1 MVNLIA
7 TKPSVFIFVLVQT
20 LSLEIKKEQK
30 TTFIERFCMTE
41 GLKKEG
47 CCKSSD
53 PSYQAYQLLHI
64 AFTVAPIVAGVDKF
78 FNFLTQWHQYLST
91 RFDLLGNAHTTMMA
105 VGIIEIIAGIGIWFK
120 PKIFSYIVALWLL
133 AIIVNLVMLGK
144 FYDIALR
151 DVGLLLG
158 VLALGR
164 LSHGCC
170 EK

>member
-1 MVNLIA
+1 MAN
-7 TKPSVFIFVLVQT
+7 
-20 LSLEIKKEQK
+20 
-30 TTFIERFCMTE
+30 E

-78 FNFLTQWHQYLST
+78 FNFLTQWQQYLSA
-91 RFDLLGNAHTTMMA
+91 RFDVLHNAHTTMMA
-105 VGIIEIIAGIGIWFK
+105 VGIVEIIAGIGIWFK
-120 PKIFSYIVALWLL
+120 PKLFSYIVALWLL
-133 AIIVNLVMLGK
+133 AIIVNLVLLGK